1 MKAPNTDRR
10 KIASPR
16 EMIFSAAVIVLLLI
30 VWLVLANA
38 GGNGG
43 TAVITR
49 DGAVI
54 ARLPLDKDT
63 VYRPDGIDM
72 EFTVKSGEISVT
84 HSDCPDSVCVKT
96 GAISGGF
103 ESIVCLPNK
112 VTVKI
117 EKNDTDNIDVVI

>member
-1 MKAPNTDRR
+1 MKTQNTDRR

-16 EMIFSAAVIVLLLI
+16 EIIFSAAVILLI
-30 VWLVLANA
+30 FIIWLVLSHA
-38 GGNGG
+38 GGSGG
-43 TAVITR
+43 TAVITA

-72 EFTVKSGEISVT
+72 EFTVKNGEISAT
-84 HSDCPDSVCVKT
+84 HSDCPDGICVKT
-96 GAISGGF
+96 GAISGDF

-117 EKNDTDNIDVVI
+117 EKNNTDNIDVVI

>member
-1 MKAPNTDRR
+1 
-10 KIASPR
+10 
-16 EMIFSAAVIVLLLI
+16 MIFSAAVIVLLLI
-30 VWLVLANA
+30 VWLVLSHTDIS
-38 GGNGG
+38 GG

-63 VYRPDGIDM
+63 IYRPDGTDM
-72 EFTVKSGEISVT
+72 EFTVKSGKISVT
-84 HSDCPDSVCVKT
+84 HSDCPDSICVKT

>member
-30 VWLVLANA
+30 VWLVLTNA

-72 EFTVKSGEISVT
+72 EFTVKNGEISVT
-84 HSDCPDSVCVKT
+84 RSDCPDSVCVKT

>member
-10 KIASPR
+10 KTASPR
-16 EMIFSAAVIVLLLI
+16 EIIFSAAVIVLLFT
-30 VWLVLANA
+30 VWFIFAHS

-43 TAVITR
+43 TAVITK

-63 VYRPDGIDM
+63 VYRPDGTDM
-72 EFTVKSGEISVT
+72 EFTVKNGKISVT
-84 HSDCPDSVCVKT
+84 HSDCPDLVCVKT

-103 ESIVCLPNK
+103 ESIVCLPNR
-112 VTVKI
+112 VAVKI

>member
-1 MKAPNTDRR
+1 MKIQDTDRR

-16 EMIFSAAVIVLLLI
+16 EIIFSAAVIALLFT
-30 VWLVLANA
+30 VWFVLAHA
-38 GGNGG
+38 GGSGG
-43 TAVITR
+43 TAVITQ
-49 DGAVI
+49 DGDVI

-72 EFTVKSGEISVT
+72 EFTVKNGEISVT

-112 VTVKI
+112 VAVKI

>member
-16 EMIFSAAVIVLLLI
+16 EIIFSAAVIVLLFI

-43 TAVITR
+43 TAVITQ

-72 EFTVKSGEISVT
+72 EFTVKNGEISVT

-103 ESIVCLPNK
+103 ESIVCLPNR

-117 EKNDTDNIDVVI
+117 EKTDTDTIDVVI